1 MVTVSDGMVMSVV
14 GAGVNRY
21 PFASFEYSDFG
32 IFLFLFY
39 SCSRIKNKILYRMN
53 TATVVVDI
61 HARWFYLP
69 LVLSVAFI
77 CGYGS
82 LSPCYQS
89 IDKFVQ
95 GLDDKQKKLYE
106 EVTSERY
113 CIFRNAVTTAIFFA
127 FLYALFSILMGCR
140 NWYHFSSNTLLII
153 MASMYLIYKIAP
165 KKKSMLIDG
174 ELSAK
179 DSKDWM
185 KVYECMDSSFWT
197 SFVYGLI
204 GSAVLLLIFDIAS
217 PHRRMA
223 VSIPLSVP
231 SKTSK
236 YSKSKT
242 SSKVNTK
249 SSKSK
254 SK

>member
-1 MVTVSDGMVMSVV
+1 
-14 GAGVNRY
+14 
-21 PFASFEYSDFG
+21 
-32 IFLFLFY
+32 
-39 SCSRIKNKILYRMN
+39 MN

-69 LVLSVAFI
+69 LVLSVAFV

-106 EVTSERY
+106 EVTAERY

-174 ELSAK
+174 ELSSK

-185 KVYECMDSSFWT
+185 QVYECMDSSFWT

-204 GSAVLLLIFDIAS
+204 GSAVILLLLDIAS
-217 PHRRMA
+217 PPRRMA
-223 VSIPLSVP
+223 ISIPIGVPTKPTKP
-231 SKTSK
+231 SKS
-236 YSKSKT
+236 SRSSKT
-242 SSKVNTK
+242 NKSIK
-249 SSKSK
+249 SSKAK
-254 SK
+254 